1 MGMKILYTID
11 GVLISQRKFALD
23 LLREYDLFDY
33 PCLSSPLDP
42 NVKLQAKEG
51 SPLPDPSY
59 YRKLIGKFNFLTN
72 TKLDIAYSVQHLSQF
87 I

>member
-1 MGMKILYTID
+1 MKILYTTGGI
-11 GVLISQRKFALD
+11 LISQKQFALD
-23 LLREYDLFDY
+23 LLKEYNLFGY
-33 PCLSSPLDP
+33 TCLSSILDP